1 MHSVKEQVE
10 YLSEFV
16 TDYKNDLFRRLIA
29 ERTSYVT
36 MVLEDFYQQ
45 HNCSAVLR
53 SCDCFGIQNV
63 HIIENMNTFTDNSE
77 ISMGASD
84 WLTIHRHRKRENNTI
99 ETIDILKSQGYRIIA
114 TTPHEQDTFID
125 QIDLHKGKMA
135 FCMGTELTGL
145 SDDVLTRADEFVKVP
160 MYGFT
165 ESYNVSV
172 CAALLM
178 YSVVQRLRQTEID
191 WHLSDE
197 ERDQVLF
204 AWYKRSIKASAQILK
219 RFNHNVYKRC
229 II

>member
-1 MHSVKEQVE
+1 MHTVKEQVE

-63 HIIENMNTFTDNSE
+63 HVIENTNTFKDNSE
-77 ISMGASD
+77 ISMGAAD
-84 WLTIHRHRKRENNTI
+84 WLTVHRHRKRENNTE
-99 ETIDILKSQGYRIIA
+99 ETIDMLKS
-114 TTPHEQDTFID
+114 TTPHERDTFID
-125 QIDLHKGKMA
+125 DIDLHKGKMA
-135 FCMGTELTGL
+135 FFMGTELTGL
-145 SDDVLTRADEFVKVP
+145 SDDVLSRADEFVKVP

-178 YSVVQRLRQTEID
+178 YSVVQRLRQTDIN
-191 WHLSDE
+191 WHLSEE
-197 ERDQVLF
+197 ERYQVLF
-204 AWYKRSIKASAQILK
+204 AWYKRSVKASAQILE
-219 RFNHNVYKRC
+219 RFNHNE
-229 II
+229 

>member
-1 MHSVKEQVE
+1 MHTVREQVE

-63 HIIENMNTFTDNSE
+63 HVIENMNSFTDNSE
-77 ISMGASD
+77 ISMGAAD
-84 WLTIHRHRKRENNTI
+84 WLTVHRHRKRENNTV
-99 ETIDILKSQGYRIIA
+99 ETIEMLKSQGYRIVA
-114 TTPHEQDTFID
+114 TTPHERDTFID
-125 QIDLHKGKMA
+125 DIDLYKGKMA
-135 FCMGTELTGL
+135 FFMGTEMTGL
-145 SDDVLTRADEFVKVP
+145 SDDVLSRADEFVKVP

-178 YSVVQRLRQTEID
+178 YSVVQRLRQTDID
-191 WHLSDE
+191 WHLPEE
-197 ERDQVLF
+197 ERYEVLF
-204 AWYKRSIKASAQILK
+204 AWYKRSIKASAQILE
-219 RFNHNVYKRC
+219 RFNHNE
-229 II
+229 

>member
-1 MHSVKEQVE
+1 M
-10 YLSEFV
+10 SEFV

-219 RFNHNVYKRC
+219 RFNHNV
-229 II
+229 

>member
-1 MHSVKEQVE
+1 MHSIREQVE

-16 TDYKNDLFRRLIA
+16 TDYKNDLFTRLVN

-36 MVLEDFYQQ
+36 MVLEDLYQE

-63 HIIENMNTFTDNSE
+63 HIIEGENSFHDNSE

-84 WLTIHRHRKRENNTI
+84 WLTIHRHRQKENNTI
-99 ETIDILKSQGYRIIA
+99 EAIETLRAQGYRIIA
-114 TTPHEQDTFID
+114 TTPHERDTYID
-125 QIDLHKGKMA
+125 QLDLPAGKMA
-135 FCMGTELTGL
+135 FFMGTELTGL
-145 SDDVLTRADEFVKVP
+145 SDEVLARADEFVKVP

-178 YSVVQRLRQTEID
+178 YSVVQRLRQTDID
-191 WHLSDE
+191 WHLSEE
-197 ERDQVLF
+197 ERERVLF
-204 AWYKRSIKASAQILK
+204 TWYKRSVKASKQILE
-219 RFNHNVYKRC
+219 RFNQNQ
-229 II
+229 

>member
-204 AWYKRSIKASAQILK
+204 AWYSARSKLRQQILK
-219 RFNHNVYKRC
+219 RFNHNV
-229 II
+229 

>member
-1 MHSVKEQVE
+1 MHTVKEQVE

-63 HIIENMNTFTDNSE
+63 HVIENTNTFKDNSE
-77 ISMGASD
+77 ISMGAAD
-84 WLTIHRHRKRENNTI
+84 WLTVHRHRKRENNTE
-99 ETIDILKSQGYRIIA
+99 ETIDMLKSQGYRIVA
-114 TTPHEQDTFID
+114 TTRMNGILLLMISTSTR
-125 QIDLHKGKMA
+125 KNGA
-135 FCMGTELTGL
+135 FMGTELTGL
-145 SDDVLTRADEFVKVP
+145 SDDVLSRADEFVKAP

-178 YSVVQRLRQTEID
+178 YSVVQRLRQTDIN
-191 WHLSDE
+191 WHLSEE
-197 ERDQVLF
+197 ERYQVLF
-204 AWYKRSIKASAQILK
+204 AWYKRSVKASAQILE
-219 RFNHNVYKRC
+219 RFNHNE
-229 II
+229 

>member
-1 MHSVKEQVE
+1 MHTVKEQVE
-10 YLSEFV
+10 YLREFV

-63 HIIENMNTFTDNSE
+63 HVIENTNSFTDNSE
-77 ISMGASD
+77 ISMGAAD
-84 WLTIHRHRKRENNTI
+84 WLTVHRHRKRENNTV
-99 ETIDILKSQGYRIIA
+99 ETIEMLKSQA
-114 TTPHEQDTFID
+114 TTPHERDTFID
-125 QIDLHKGKMA
+125 DIDLHRGKMA
-135 FCMGTELTGL
+135 FFMGTELTGL
-145 SDDVLTRADEFVKVP
+145 SDDVLSRADEFVKVP

-178 YSVVQRLRQTEID
+178 YSVVQRLRQTDID
-191 WHLSDE
+191 WHLPEE
-197 ERDQVLF
+197 ERYQVLF
-204 AWYKRSIKASAQILK
+204 AWYKRSIKASAQILE
-219 RFNHNVYKRC
+219 RFNHNK
-229 II
+229 

>member
-197 ERDQVLF
+197 ERDQVVF

-219 RFNHNVYKRC
+219 RFNHNV
-229 II
+229 

>member
-204 AWYKRSIKASAQILK
+204 AWYKRSIKASAQILE
-219 RFNHNVYKRC
+219 RFNHNV
-229 II
+229 

>member
-1 MHSVKEQVE
+1 MHSVKEHVE

-219 RFNHNVYKRC
+219 RFNHNV
-229 II
+229 

>member
-1 MHSVKEQVE
+1 MHTVKEQVE
-10 YLSEFV
+10 YLREFV

-63 HIIENMNTFTDNSE
+63 HVIENTNSFTDNSE
-77 ISMGASD
+77 ISMGAAD
-84 WLTIHRHRKRENNTI
+84 WLTVHRHRKRENNTV
-99 ETIDILKSQGYRIIA
+99 ETIEMLKSQGYRIVA
-114 TTPHEQDTFID
+114 TTPHERDTFID
-125 QIDLHKGKMA
+125 DIDLHRGKMA
-135 FCMGTELTGL
+135 FFMGTE
-145 SDDVLTRADEFVKVP
+145 LTRADEFVKVP

-178 YSVVQRLRQTEID
+178 YSVVQRLRQTDID
-191 WHLSDE
+191 WHLPEE
-197 ERDQVLF
+197 ERYQVLF
-204 AWYKRSIKASAQILK
+204 AWYKRSIKASAQILE
-219 RFNHNVYKRC
+219 RFNHNK
-229 II
+229 

>member
-1 MHSVKEQVE
+1 MHTVREQVE

-63 HIIENMNTFTDNSE
+63 HVIENMNSFTDNSE
-77 ISMGASD
+77 ISMGAAD
-84 WLTIHRHRKRENNTI
+84 WLTVHRHRKREN
-99 ETIDILKSQGYRIIA
+99 KSQGYRIVA
-114 TTPHEQDTFID
+114 TTPHERDTFID
-125 QIDLHKGKMA
+125 DIDLYKGKMA
-135 FCMGTELTGL
+135 FFMGTELTGL
-145 SDDVLTRADEFVKVP
+145 SNDVLSRADEFVKVP

-178 YSVVQRLRQTEID
+178 YSVVQRLRQTDID
-191 WHLSDE
+191 WHLPEE
-197 ERDQVLF
+197 ERYEVLF
-204 AWYKRSIKASAQILK
+204 AWYKRSIKASAQILE
-219 RFNHNVYKRC
+219 RFNHNE
-229 II
+229 

>member
-1 MHSVKEQVE
+1 MHTVREQVE

-63 HIIENMNTFTDNSE
+63 HVIENMNSFTDNSE
-77 ISMGASD
+77 ISMGAAD
-84 WLTIHRHRKRENNTI
+84 WLTVHRHRKRENNTV
-99 ETIDILKSQGYRIIA
+99 E
-114 TTPHEQDTFID
+114 TTPHERDTFID
-125 QIDLHKGKMA
+125 DIDLYKGKMA
-135 FCMGTELTGL
+135 FFMGTELTGL
-145 SDDVLTRADEFVKVP
+145 SDDVLSRADEFVKVP

-178 YSVVQRLRQTEID
+178 YSVVQRLRQTDID
-191 WHLSDE
+191 WHLPEE
-197 ERDQVLF
+197 ERYEVLF
-204 AWYKRSIKASAQILK
+204 AWYKRSIKASAQILE
-219 RFNHNVYKRC
+219 RFNHNE
-229 II
+229 

>member
-63 HIIENMNTFTDNSE
+63 HIIENMNSFTDNSE

-99 ETIDILKSQGYRIIA
+99 ETIDMLKSQGYRIIA
-114 TTPHEQDTFID
+114 TTPHEQDMFID

-145 SDDVLTRADEFVKVP
+145 SNDVLTRADEFVKVP

-204 AWYKRSIKASAQILK
+204 AWYKRSIKASAQILE
-219 RFNHNVYKRC
+219 RFNHNV
-229 II
+229 

>member
-125 QIDLHKGKMA
+125 QIDLHNGKMA

-219 RFNHNVYKRC
+219 RFNHNV
-229 II
+229 

>member
-197 ERDQVLF
+197 ERDQVIF

-219 RFNHNVYKRC
+219 RFNHNV
-229 II
+229 

>member
-45 HNCSAVLR
+45 HNCSAVLS
-53 SCDCFGIQNV
+53 SCDFFGIKNV
-63 HIIENMNTFTDNSE
+63 NIIENMNTFTDNSE

-197 ERDQVLF
+197 ERDQVIF

-219 RFNHNVYKRC
+219 RFNHNV
-229 II
+229 